1 MVHLGQPEH
10 MLMNVALSRLA
21 STFRAGHGTS
31 RNQRTVPDIQPL
43 VLYEYESCPMC
54 RRVREAFS
62 ELALPVEVR
71 PCPRGGTRF
80 RPEAVEKVG
89 RARFPFLIDPN
100 TGVETTESD
109 RIVTYLYETYGDGEA
124 PPTWLFGPSFV
135 LTSQLASMSRG
146 TSGFRARPSVAP
158 EEPLVLHGD
167 EADPAARLVRE
178 RLCELE
184 LPYLR
189 LPGELRLVDP
199 NTNADLRE
207 LPYILAHLTRWV
219 SAT

>member
-1 MVHLGQPEH
+1 

-21 STFRAGHGTS
+21 SSFRSGHGTS
-31 RNQRTVPDIQPL
+31 GNQRVSRDIKPL

-54 RRVREAFS
+54 RRVREALT

-71 PCPRGGTRF
+71 PCPREGTRF
-80 RPEAVEKVG
+80 RPEAIDKVG

-100 TGVETTESD
+100 TGMETTESD
-109 RIVTYLYETYGDGEA
+109 RIVAYLYETYGDGDA
-124 PPTWLFGPSFV
+124 PSWLFGPSFV
-135 LTSQLASMSRG
+135 LTSQLASLTRG
-146 TSGFRARPSVAP
+146 GSGFRARPSVEP
-158 EEPLVLHGD
+158 DMPLVLYGD

-199 NTNADLRE
+199 NTNADLDD
-207 LPYILAHLTRWV
+207 LQYILAHLTRWA
-219 SAT
+219 SAA